1 MKVTGLVEHVY
12 ILCLLFKEKQ
22 PDGLSGEARCI
33 FCYRFNIF
41 EEKELKVQLSLFKK
55 IIIIFF
61 VACINNL
68 RIK

>member
-41 EEKELKVQLSLFKK
+41 EEKELKVQLSLF
-55 IIIIFF
+55 
-61 VACINNL
+61 
-68 RIK
+68 